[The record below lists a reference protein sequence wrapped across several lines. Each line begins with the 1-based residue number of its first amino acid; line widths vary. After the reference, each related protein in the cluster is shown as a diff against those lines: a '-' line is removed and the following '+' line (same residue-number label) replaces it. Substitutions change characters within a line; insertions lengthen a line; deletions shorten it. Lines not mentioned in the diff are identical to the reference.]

1 MIARLIPSLTL
12 STTLF
17 VVWVLLHQSLNPATL
32 LSALLVAVVVPLITR
47 SLRPASVVMRRLDV
61 LARLVLIVLRD
72 MTRSAW
78 LVARELLSKRNADI
92 HSAFLR
98 VPLDA
103 RDPNALAGLAMIV
116 CLTPGTAWAELSM
129 DRTVLMLHVFEL
141 KNEQGM
147 IEMIKTR
154 YERPLMQIFEGDA
167 P

>member
-1 MIARLIPSLTL
+1 MIGRILPSFTL
-12 STTLF
+12 SATLF
-17 VVWVLLHQSLNPATL
+17 VVWVLLHQSLHPATL
-32 LSALLVAVVVPLITR
+32 LSALLVALVVPIITR
-47 SLRPASVVMRRLDV
+47 SLRPAAVKMRRPGV

-72 MTRSAW
+72 MVRSAW
-78 LVARELLSKRNADI
+78 LVARELLTRRDADI

-129 DRTVLMLHVFEL
+129 DRTVLLLHVFEL
-141 KNEQGM
+141 KDEQGM
-147 IEMIKTR
+147 IQMIKTR
-154 YERPLMQIFEGDA
+154 YEKPLMQIFEGA